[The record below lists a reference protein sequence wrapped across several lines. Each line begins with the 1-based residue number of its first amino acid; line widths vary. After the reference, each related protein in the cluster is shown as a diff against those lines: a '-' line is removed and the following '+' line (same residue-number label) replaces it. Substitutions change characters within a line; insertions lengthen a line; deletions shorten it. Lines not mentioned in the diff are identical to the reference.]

1 MIICGENVALLSV
14 SRLVL
19 MLGTRWYTQLQ
30 YVGKLSFKLC
40 NVQTTFLQDLT
51 DAAAERIK
59 TRRKNERAHGRT
71 HSRTDQFVLAFFFSS
86 SAMRRLGTRKQ
97 LNADP
102 RILFMHACMYVYIL
116 WHVRQ
121 TSYTKHLHNTS
132 ALLMGTAQQLNA
144 SALRAFLRYKTTH
157 KQTGAIRE
165 QHSTADILSTV
176 FFF

>member
-51 DAAAERIK
+51 DAAAERIE
-59 TRRKNERAHGRT
+59 TRRKNERADGRT
-71 HSRTDQFVLAFFFSS
+71 HSRTDQFVLAFFFFFSNAATRNEETAERW
-86 SAMRRLGTRKQ
+86 SAHS
-97 LNADP
+97 
-102 RILFMHACMYVYIL
+102 FHACMYVYIL